1 MDLITQL
8 IGIFTLGFIGGSI
21 PGSIL
26 ASTFTEALRK
36 GFIGSLRVIMFAA
49 ISEIIVASLIMFL
62 LFSVDIPQ
70 GIYYGIS
77 FIGAGVLIWLAK
89 QIWSIKKINDKGEL
103 FNFKKIFLLTIF
115 NGPLWIVWST
125 VCVPQAYVL
134 SKEISGGL
142 IIFMTIFEL
151 GWLSST
157 LLLTFLFSRF
167 RHILIKEHVVSV
179 VFKIFALTLTF
190 FAIRLVITSIMYFL
204 NNRF

>member
-1 MDLITQL
+1 MDLITQFVS
-8 IGIFTLGFIGGSI
+8 IFTLGFIGGSI

-26 ASTFTEALRK
+26 ASTFTEAQRK

-62 LFSVDIPQ
+62 LFSINIPQ
-70 GIYYGIS
+70 GVYYGIS

-89 QIWSIKKINDKGEL
+89 QVWSIKKLNDKGKL
-103 FNFKKIFLLTIF
+103 FSFRKIFLLTIF

-142 IIFMTIFEL
+142 IFFMIIFEL
-151 GWLSST
+151 GWFSST

-167 RHILIKEHVVSV
+167 RNLLIKEQVISI
-179 VFKIFALTLTF
+179 VFKVFALTLTF
-190 FAIRLVITSIMYFL
+190 FAVRLVITSMMYFL
-204 NNRF
+204 NNRS